1 MTEDY
6 VSSTLEITI
15 NEFFEKYIDSKIV
28 TFYKIE
34 VYDNYSKERWILE
47 KRYSEI
53 DLLHKNISKLY
64 PNIPPMPGKT
74 LFKIKNREALENRK
88 KQLEFFLKECAK
100 RKDIESNEYFKNFL
114 EIDKHSPDL
123 SYNAPS
129 IVYENSELPQGIR
142 DFVFFEEA
150 NIMYIACCDMKI
162 ASRIDAYV
170 TNVNL
175 PWEKKTEAHIS
186 VGSVFA
192 FKLIFD
198 KKGIVN
204 LYEKLWAKSFPEQT
218 GVVNFDKENLML
230 QVGLDSGTIVF
241 FRTSTES
248 KYLNYEEIC
257 RIKPH
262 NARVM
267 GLAYDPKPGY
277 IYSCGSDN
285 KFMLSEI
292 NYLSNMTEIAQS
304 NAGYTNLEFD
314 KKNERIF
321 LTNEG
326 GILSVFLTNTFPPS
340 LVNVIQTHSIH
351 CIRGLEIDYVKQYI
365 FTGTNK
371 GDISVLDLGQPG
383 KEKLIK
389 EISYFGGNIEI
400 RIIRFNPIDRELFT
414 GDQKGKI
421 TVWSLK
427 TGQSIYAWQAHS
439 EAITQMQY
447 FPKSRQLLS
456 MAKDKK
462 IIYWQLPENW
472 VKAEI
477 KKFQD
482 ENIREINDTRAIEK
496 FKKQKEKGDDDDSSD
511 DSLDGWDIPGK

>member
-218 GVVNFDKENLML
+218 GVVNFDKENLIL

-496 FKKQKEKGDDDDSSD
+496 FKKQKEKGDDDSSD
-511 DSLDGWDIPGK
+511 DSLDGWDIPEK

>member
-1 MTEDY
+1 MSQDY
-6 VSSTLEITI
+6 VASTLEITI
-15 NEFFEKYIDSKIV
+15 TEFFEKYIESKTV
-28 TFYKIE
+28 TFYKLEI
-34 VYDNYSKERWILE
+34 YDNYSKERWYLD

-53 DLLHKNISKLY
+53 DLLHKTLAKLY

-74 LFKIKNREALENRK
+74 LFKIKNRDQLENRK
-88 KQLEFFLKECAK
+88 KQLEFFLRECAK
-100 RKDIESNEYFKNFL
+100 RKDIESNGSFKAFL

-123 SYNAPS
+123 TYNAPT
-129 IVYENSELPQGIR
+129 IIYENNELPQGVR
-142 DFVFFEEA
+142 DFHYFVEGS
-150 NIMYIACCDMKI
+150 IMYIACCDMKI
-162 ASRIDAYV
+162 ASRLDAYV

-192 FKLIFD
+192 FRIVQD
-198 KKGIVN
+198 KKGNPKV
-204 LYEKLWAKSFPEQT
+204 YEKIWAKSFPEQT
-218 GVVNFDKENLML
+218 GVVNFDKESYML
-230 QVGLDSGTIVF
+230 QVGLDSGTVIF
-241 FRTSTES
+241 YRTSKEGRFLDYDEVC
-248 KYLNYEEIC
+248 K
-257 RIKPH
+257 IKPH
-262 NARVM
+262 TARVM
-267 GLAYDPKPGY
+267 GLAFDSKPGY

-292 NYLSNMTEIAQS
+292 NYVGNITEVAQS

-321 LTNEG
+321 LTNEA

-340 LVNVIQTHSIH
+340 LVNVIQTHSTH
-351 CIRGLEIDYVKQYI
+351 CIRGLDIDYTKQYI

-371 GDISVLDLGQPG
+371 GDISILDLGLPG

-389 EISYFGGNIEI
+389 EISYFGGNLEI
-400 RIIRFNPIDRELFT
+400 RIIRFNPVDRELYT

-427 TGQSIYAWQAHS
+427 TGQSIYAWQAHLD
-439 EAITQMQY
+439 AITQMEY
-447 FPKSRQLLS
+447 NPKTRQLLS

-462 IIYWQLPENW
+462 IIYWQIPDAW
-472 VKAEI
+472 VKDSI

-482 ENIREINDTRAIEK
+482 ENIRQINDARAIER
-496 FKKQKEKGDDDDSSD
+496 FKRQKENPNDSDSD

>member
-427 TGQSIYAWQAHS
+427 TGQAIYAWQAHS

-496 FKKQKEKGDDDDSSD
+496 FKKQKEKGDDDSSD
-511 DSLDGWDIPGK
+511 DSLDGWDIPEK

>member
-496 FKKQKEKGDDDDSSD
+496 FKKQKEKGDDDSSD
-511 DSLDGWDIPGK
+511 DSLDGWDIPEK

>member
-192 FKLIFD
+192 FKIIFD

-218 GVVNFDKENLML
+218 GVVNFDKENLIL

-496 FKKQKEKGDDDDSSD
+496 FKKQKEKGDDESSD
-511 DSLDGWDIPGK
+511 DSLDGWDIPEK

>member
-482 ENIREINDTRAIEK
+482 ENIREINDTKKKKK
-496 FKKQKEKGDDDDSSD
+496 FKKQKEKGDDDSSD
-511 DSLDGWDIPGK
+511 DSLDGWDIPEK

>member
-1 MTEDY
+1 M
-6 VSSTLEITI
+6 
-15 NEFFEKYIDSKIV
+15 
-28 TFYKIE
+28 
-34 VYDNYSKERWILE
+34 
-47 KRYSEI
+47 
-53 DLLHKNISKLY
+53 
-64 PNIPPMPGKT
+64 
-74 LFKIKNREALENRK
+74 
-88 KQLEFFLKECAK
+88 KECAK

-192 FKLIFD
+192 FKIIFD

-218 GVVNFDKENLML
+218 GVVNFDKENLIL

-496 FKKQKEKGDDDDSSD
+496 FKKQKEKGDDDSSD
-511 DSLDGWDIPGK
+511 DSLDGWDIPEK

>member
-1 MTEDY
+1 MSEDY
-6 VSSTLEITI
+6 VASTIEITI
-15 NEFFEKYIDSKIV
+15 KEFFEKYIDSKTV
-28 TFYKIE
+28 TFYKLEI
-34 VYDNYSKERWILE
+34 YDNYSKERWILD

-53 DLLHKNISKLY
+53 DLLHKTLSKLY

-88 KQLEFFLKECAK
+88 KLLEVFLKECAK
-100 RKDIESNEYFKNFL
+100 RKDIESNETFKNFL

-123 SYNAPS
+123 TYNAPN
-129 IVYENSELPQGIR
+129 IIYENNELPQGIR
-142 DFVFFEEA
+142 DFYFFEEA
-150 NIMYIACCDMKI
+150 NIMYIVCCDMKI
-162 ASRIDAYV
+162 ASRLDAYV

-192 FKLIFD
+192 FKVIQD
-198 KKGIVN
+198 KKGIPH
-204 LYEKLWAKSFPEQT
+204 LYEKIWAKSFPEQT
-218 GVVNFDKENLML
+218 GVVNFDKENLVL
-230 QVGLDSGTIVF
+230 QVGLDSGTVVF
-241 FRTSTES
+241 YKTTEES
-248 KYLNYEEIC
+248 KYLSYEEIC

-267 GLAYDPKPGY
+267 GLAFDPKPGY

-292 NYLSNMTEIAQS
+292 NYLSNMTEIA
-304 NAGYTNLEFD
+304 D

-321 LTNEG
+321 LTNEA

-340 LVNVIQTHSIH
+340 LVNVIQTHSTN
-351 CIRGLEIDYVKQYI
+351 CIRGLDIDYTKQYI

-371 GDISVLDLGQPG
+371 GDISILDLGQPG

-389 EISYFGGNIEI
+389 EISYFGGNVEI
-400 RIIRFNPIDRELFT
+400 RIIRFNAIDREIYT

-427 TGQSIYAWQAHS
+427 SGQSIYAWKAHNG
-439 EAITQMQY
+439 AITQMEF

-462 IIYWQLPENW
+462 IIYWQLPDNW
-472 VKAEI
+472 VKDEI

-482 ENIREINDTRAIEK
+482 ENIREINDKKAMERLQ
-496 FKKQKEKGDDDDSSD
+496 KQKEKGDDDSSD
-511 DSLDGWDIPGK
+511 DSLDGWDIPEK

>member
-1 MTEDY
+1 MSDY
-6 VSSTLEITI
+6 VASTIEITI
-15 NEFFEKYIDSKIV
+15 NQFFEKYIENKTV
-28 TFYKIE
+28 TFYKLEI
-34 VYDNYSKERWILE
+34 YDNYSKERWDLD

-53 DLLHKNISKLY
+53 DNLHKILTKLY

-74 LFKIKNREALENRK
+74 LFKIKNRDQLENRK
-88 KQLEFFLKECAK
+88 KQLEFFLRECAK
-100 RKDIESNEYFKNFL
+100 RKDIESNPNFKMFL
-114 EIDKHSPDL
+114 EVDKHSPDL
-123 SYNAPS
+123 TYNAPN
-129 IVYENSELPQGIR
+129 IIYENKDLPQGVR
-142 DFVFFEEA
+142 DFYFFEEA
-150 NIMYIACCDMKI
+150 SIMFIVCCDMKI
-162 ASRIDAYV
+162 ASRLDAYV

-175 PWEKKTEAHIS
+175 PWEKKGDAHIS

-192 FKLIFD
+192 FRVIHD
-198 KKGIVN
+198 KKN
-204 LYEKLWAKSFPEQT
+204 SPQSYEKLWAKSFPEQT
-218 GVVNFDKENLML
+218 GVVNFDKENLIL
-230 QVGLDSGTIVF
+230 QVGLDSGTVVF
-241 FRTSTES
+241 YKTSKES
-248 KYLNYEEIC
+248 KYLDYEELC

-262 NARVM
+262 TARVM
-267 GLAYDPKPGY
+267 GLAYDGKPGY

-292 NYLSNMTEIAQS
+292 NYLSNITEVAQS

-321 LTNEG
+321 LTNEA

-340 LVNVIQTHSIH
+340 LVNVIQTHSVH
-351 CIRGLEIDYVKQYI
+351 CIRGLDIDYVKQYI

-400 RIIRFNPIDRELFT
+400 RIVRFNPIDRELYT

-427 TGQSIYAWQAHS
+427 SGQSIYAWQAHTG
-439 EAITQMQY
+439 AITQMKY
-447 FPKSRQLLS
+447 FPKTKQLLS
-456 MAKDKK
+456 MAKDKR
-462 IIYWQLPENW
+462 IAYWQLPDNW
-472 VKAEI
+472 VKDEI

-482 ENIREINDTRAIEK
+482 ENIREINDSKAIEK
-496 FKKQKEKGDDDDSSD
+496 FKRQR
-511 DSLDGWDIPGK
+511 

>member
-1 MTEDY
+1 MTDDY
-6 VSSTLEITI
+6 VTSTLEITI
-15 NEFFEKYIDSKIV
+15 KEFFEKYIDSKTV
-28 TFYKIE
+28 TFYKLEI
-34 VYDNYSKERWILE
+34 YDNYSKERWFLD

-53 DLLHKNISKLY
+53 DLLHKTLSKLY

-74 LFKIKNREALENRK
+74 LFKIKNRDALENRK
-88 KQLEFFLKECAK
+88 KQLELFLRECAK
-100 RKDIESNEYFKNFL
+100 RKDIESNETFKTFL

-123 SYNAPS
+123 TYNAPS
-129 IVYENSELPQGIR
+129 INYENNDLPQGVR
-142 DFVFFEEA
+142 DFHFFEEA

-162 ASRIDAYV
+162 ASRLDAYV

-192 FKLIFD
+192 FKVVQD
-198 KKGIVN
+198 KKGITKTF
-204 LYEKLWAKSFPEQT
+204 EKLWAKSFPEQT
-218 GVVNFDKENLML
+218 GVVNFDKESLIL
-230 QVGLDSGTIVF
+230 QVGLDSGTVVF
-241 FRTSTES
+241 FKTSQES
-248 KYLNYEEIC
+248 KYLAYDEMC

-267 GLAYDPKPGY
+267 GVAFDAKPGY

-292 NYLSNMTEIAQS
+292 NYLNNMTEIAQS

-340 LVNVIQTHSIH
+340 LVNVIRTHTVH
-351 CIRGLEIDYVKQYI
+351 CIRGLDIDYTKQYI

-371 GDISVLDLGQPG
+371 GDISILDLGQPG

-389 EISYFGGNIEI
+389 EISYFGGNLEI
-400 RIIRFNPIDRELFT
+400 RIIRFNALDREIYT

-427 TGQSIYAWQAHS
+427 SGQSIYAWQAHS
-439 EAITQMQY
+439 SAITQMQY
-447 FPKSRQLLS
+447 FPKTRQLLS

-462 IIYWQLPENW
+462 IIYWQLPDNW
-472 VKAEI
+472 VKDSI
-477 KKFQD
+477 QKFQD
-482 ENIREINDTRAIEK
+482 ENIRKINDERIIEK
-496 FKKQKEKGDDDDSSD
+496 FKKQKERDDDDSD
-511 DSLDGWDIPGK
+511 DSLDGWDIPEK

>member
-129 IVYENSELPQGIR
+129 IVYENCELPQGIR

-218 GVVNFDKENLML
+218 GVVNFDKENLIL

-496 FKKQKEKGDDDDSSD
+496 FKKQKEKGDDDSSD
-511 DSLDGWDIPGK
+511 DSLDGWDIPEK

>member
-1 MTEDY
+1 MTDDY
-6 VSSTLEITI
+6 VASTIEITI
-15 NEFFEKYIDSKIV
+15 TEFFEKYIDSKTV
-28 TFYKIE
+28 TFYKLEI
-34 VYDNYSKERWILE
+34 YDNYSKEKWILD

-53 DLLHKNISKLY
+53 DLLHKTLSKLY

-74 LFKIKNREALENRK
+74 LFKIKNRDALETRK

-100 RKDIESNEYFKNFL
+100 RKDIESNEYFKGFL
-114 EIDKHSPDL
+114 ELDKHSPDL
-123 SYNAPS
+123 TYNAPN
-129 IVYENSELPQGIR
+129 IVYENNELPQGIR
-142 DFVFFEEA
+142 DFHFFEEA
-150 NIMYIACCDMKI
+150 NIMYIVCCDMKI
-162 ASRIDAYV
+162 ASRLDAYV

-192 FKLIFD
+192 FKVIQD
-198 KKGIVN
+198 KKGTPH

-218 GVVNFDKENLML
+218 GVVNFDKENLVL
-230 QVGLDSGTIVF
+230 QVGLDSGTVVF
-241 FRTSTES
+241 YKTSEES
-248 KYLNYEEIC
+248 KYLAYDEIC

-267 GLAYDPKPGY
+267 GLAFDPKPGY

-292 NYLSNMTEIAQS
+292 NYLSNMTEISQS

-321 LTNEG
+321 LTNEA
-326 GILSVFLTNTFPPS
+326 GILSVFLTNTFPPT

-351 CIRGLEIDYVKQYI
+351 CIRGLDIDYTKQYI

-371 GDISVLDLGQPG
+371 GDISILDLGQPG

-400 RIIRFNPIDRELFT
+400 RIIRYNSIDREIYT

-421 TVWSLK
+421 TVWSIK

-439 EAITQMQY
+439 GAITQMEFY
-447 FPKSRQLLS
+447 PKKRHLLS
-456 MAKDKK
+456 MAKYKK
-462 IIYWQLPENW
+462 IIYWQLPDNW
-472 VKAEI
+472 VKDEV

-482 ENIREINDTRAIEK
+482 EKVREINDTRAIERL
-496 FKKQKEKGDDDDSSD
+496 KKQKEKDDDDSSD
-511 DSLDGWDIPGK
+511 DSLDGWDIPEK

>member
-6 VSSTLEITI
+6 VSSKLEITI
-15 NEFFEKYIDSKIV
+15 KEFFEKYIDSKIV

-218 GVVNFDKENLML
+218 GVVNFDKENLIL

-321 LTNEG
+321 LTNEA

-340 LVNVIQTHSIH
+340 LVNVIQTHSTH
-351 CIRGLEIDYVKQYI
+351 CIRGLDIDYTKQYI

-371 GDISVLDLGQPG
+371 GDISILDLGQPG

-389 EISYFGGNIEI
+389 EISYFGGNLEI
-400 RIIRFNPIDRELFT
+400 RIIRFNALDRELYT

-427 TGQSIYAWQAHS
+427 TGQSIYAWQAHTG
-439 EAITQMQY
+439 AITQMEY
-447 FPKSRQLLS
+447 NPKTRQLLS

-462 IIYWQLPENW
+462 IIYWQIPDAW
-472 VKAEI
+472 VKDSI

-482 ENIREINDTRAIEK
+482 ENIRQINDARAIEK
-496 FKKQKEKGDDDDSSD
+496 FKKQKENPDDDDSD

>member
-218 GVVNFDKENLML
+218 GVVNFDKENLIL

>member
-304 NAGYTNLEFD
+304 NAGYT
-314 KKNERIF
+314 KNERIF

-496 FKKQKEKGDDDDSSD
+496 FKKQKEKGDDDSSD
-511 DSLDGWDIPGK
+511 DSLDGWDIPEK

>member
-15 NEFFEKYIDSKIV
+15 SEFFEKYIDSKIV

-150 NIMYIACCDMKI
+150 NLMYIACCDMKI

-218 GVVNFDKENLML
+218 GVVNFDKENLIL

-447 FPKSRQLLS
+447 FPKYRQLLS

-496 FKKQKEKGDDDDSSD
+496 FKKQKEKGDDDSSD
-511 DSLDGWDIPGK
+511 DSLDGWDIPEK